1 MKKLFLIDGHA
12 LAYRTYFALTGA
24 GGADRWVTR
33 NGEPTAGTFGFVSVL
48 LRLIETERPD
58 YLAVSFDLGRTFR
71 DDLFED
77 YKGTREKMPDDLR
90 TQIARINEVVE
101 AFNIPIFTRE
111 NYEADDVLG
120 SLSRIAS
127 AQGVHTIIL
136 TGDRDL
142 LQLVND
148 DVTIRLSGRKLSE
161 AKDWRAADVEAKYSI
176 RVDQFIDWKAL
187 VGDTSDNIPGV
198 RGVGEKTAV
207 KLLTQY
213 ETLDGIYEHL
223 DEIKGANNRKL
234 TESRDNAYLSQKLA
248 TIVTDLD
255 IDFDLEA
262 CQAPQLGPSA
272 NFDRVKVADM
282 FRELEFRSLT
292 TKFIELFEPQDV
304 HVPDSGDQMSMF
316 AAPSAD
322 PTPTAS
328 LAEPAPAEAEVTNTM
343 VVTSQAQL
351 ADMVTAL
358 NNASVISFDT
368 ETTGVDQMT
377 ADLVGIALAVKAG
390 EGYYVPVGHQAE
402 VAPDGQLDLQAVL
415 DAITPALT
423 NPDIPKVAH
432 NAKYDYVLLKRYGID
447 VGPLGFDTMLG
458 EFLSEP
464 ASRNLGLKNLAWH
477 RLSIEMTPIKELIG
491 SGKKQ
496 ITMDRVQ
503 VEAAAPYAVA
513 DVDMTLRLVEELKPE
528 LVEKGATQL
537 MNDVEMPLVPILA
550 EMEMNGILLDSDF
563 LTNMSADLSE
573 QLDGLIA
580 EIHKTVGYEF
590 NIASTQQLSKALYID
605 MEIVPP
611 RGTKK
616 LASGGYS
623 TAANVLQDLAEEHP
637 IVAKI
642 MEHRELSKLRSTYLE
657 ALPKA
662 VNPNTG
668 RIHTNFNQAGTVTGR
683 IASSDPNL
691 QNIPMRTALG
701 RKVRRGFVAA
711 PDHQLVALDYSQI
724 ELRVAAHMAND
735 DFMINA
741 FREGQD
747 IHTSTAAAV
756 FNVKNLEDVD
766 RDQRRKAKAINF
778 GLLYGMGA
786 FRLSRETGVTLGEAE
801 EFIEQYFARI
811 PGIKAY
817 LDGTIEK
824 AQETGYVETL
834 LGRRRYF
841 PILQREAGTY
851 QDRQARLRAERE
863 AINAPI
869 QGTAADIM
877 KLAMLDLGRNLSSNI
892 PDAKMLLQVHDEL
905 VFEVPSDQVDDL
917 VGYVRPVM
925 EGAFDLAVPIK
936 VDAKA
941 GVNWEQMTDL

>member
-24 GGADRWVTR
+24 GGNADRWVTR
-33 NGEPTAGTFGFVSVL
+33 NGEPTAGTFGFTSVM
-48 LRLIETERPD
+48 LRLIENERPD
-58 YLAVSFDLGRTFR
+58 YLAVSFDLGKTFR
-71 DDLFED
+71 DELFTE

-90 TQIARINEVVE
+90 TQIQRINEVVE

-120 SLSRIAS
+120 SLSRIAA

-161 AKDWRAADVEAKYSI
+161 SKDWRDEDVTAKYGI

-198 RGVGEKTAV
+198 RGVGEKTAL
-207 KLLTQY
+207 KLLTAY
-213 ETLDGIYEHL
+213 DTLDGIYEHL
-223 DEIKGANNRKL
+223 AEIKGANNRKL
-234 TESRDNAYLSQKLA
+234 TEGRENAYLSQKLA

-262 CQAPQLGPSA
+262 CRAPQLGPDA

-282 FRELEFRSLT
+282 FRELEFRTLT
-292 TKFIELFEPQDV
+292 TKFVELFEPQQL
-304 HVPDSGDQMSMF
+304 HVPESGDQMSMF
-316 AAPSAD
+316 AAPSTAETAAAPAD
-322 PTPTAS
+322 PEPTAAPTETIIVNTDAA
-328 LAEPAPAEAEVTNTM
+328 LAALVNVLNGAEI
-343 VVTSQAQL
+343 
-351 ADMVTAL
+351 
-358 NNASVISFDT
+358 ISFDT
-368 ETTGVDQMT
+368 ETTSVDQMQ

-390 EGYYVPVGHQAE
+390 EGYYIPVGHQPEMAAE
-402 VAPDGQLDLQAVL
+402 GQLALQTVL
-415 DAITPALT
+415 EAIRPALT
-423 NPDIPKVAH
+423 NPAIQKVAH
-432 NAKYDYVLLKRYGID
+432 NAKYDFVMLERYGIT
-447 VGPLGFDTMLG
+447 VAPLSFDTMLG
-458 EFLSEP
+458 EFLAEP

-491 SGKKQ
+491 TGKKQ

-503 VEAAAPYAVA
+503 VSAAAPYAVA
-513 DVDMTLRLVEELKPE
+513 DVDMTLRLVEELRPE
-528 LVEKGATQL
+528 LKEKGATSL
-537 MNDVEMPLVPILA
+537 LTDIEMPLVPILA
-550 EMEMNGILLDSDF
+550 DMEMNGIMLDSDF
-563 LTNMSADLSE
+563 LIGMSAELRT
-573 QLDGLIA
+573 QLDSLIA
-580 EIHKTVGYEF
+580 EIHEAVGYVF
-590 NIASTQQLSKALYID
+590 NINSTQQLSKALYTD
-605 MEIVPP
+605 LEIIPP

-623 TAANVLQDLAEEHP
+623 TAASVLADLAEEHP
-637 IVAKI
+637 VVAKI

-701 RKVRRGFVAA
+701 RKVRRGFVAPA
-711 PDHQLVALDYSQI
+711 GYRLVALDYSQI
-724 ELRVAAHMAND
+724 ELRVAAHMAD
-735 DFMINA
+735 DEFMKAA
-741 FREGQD
+741 FHEGQD

-756 FNVKNLEDVD
+756 FNVKDLADVD

-801 EFIEQYFARI
+801 EFVEAYFARI
-811 PGIKAY
+811 PGIKKY
-817 LDGTIEK
+817 LDGTIEH
-824 AQETGYVETL
+824 AQDTGYVETL

-841 PILQREAGTY
+841 PILLREASTF
-851 QDRQARLRAERE
+851 QDRQSRLRAERE

-877 KLAMLDLGRNLSSNI
+877 KLAMLELGKTL
-892 PDAKMLLQVHDEL
+892 PVKFPTAKMLLQVHDEL
-905 VFEVPSDQVDDL
+905 VFECPEDQVADL
-917 VGYVRPVM
+917 VNFVRPVM
-925 EGAFDLAVPIK
+925 ENAFALAVPIK

-941 GVNWEQMTDL
+941 GQNWEEMESI